1 MMNRRQFINKT
12 LAMAGLGLSWNAW
25 AIPNSSLSPRLLVV
39 MLRGGYDGA
48 SLLVPHGYPFYYA
61 ARPNIALA
69 RPNLAN
75 PDATLDIGHGYG
87 LHPAVASSL
96 HTMFQ
101 AQQAVLVPF
110 SGSQDLSRSHF
121 QSQDVMELGQ
131 NSSHALDYSNGFLY
145 RLVALL
151 RKGGRNLNGMSFTSN
166 ITPIFKGVV
175 EIPNINLQGQVNA
188 MADTRQ
194 ISMLEAL
201 YQGQAMQMYVEEGI
215 QTRQQVSALLDKEMK
230 DSSKGAAKANGFDK
244 VAREIATLMRDNP
257 AYAVGFIDVGGWD
270 THINQGAANGVLASN
285 LANLGRGLTSYADEL
300 GTDAWRNT
308 TVVVMSEFGRTFYE
322 NGNRGTD
329 HGHGNTMWVLGGSI
343 SGGKLA
349 GELMDITE
357 ANLFQKRDLPV
368 LNDYRAVLGHVLS
381 RMYGLNK
388 NQLNYVFPG
397 VLNKDFSIC

>member
-1 MMNRRQFINKT
+1 MNRRQFINQT
-12 LAMAGLGLSWNAW
+12 LAMTGLGLSWKTW
-25 AIPNSSLSPRLLVV
+25 AIPNSSSSPRLLVV
-39 MLRGGYDGA
+39 MLRGAYDGA

-69 RPNLAN
+69 QPNPAN
-75 PDATLDIGHGYG
+75 PDAALDIGHGYG

-131 NSSHALDYSNGFLY
+131 NSSHALDYSSGFLY

-151 RKGGRNLNGMSFTSN
+151 RQGGRNLNGMSFTSN
-166 ITPIFKGVV
+166 ITPIFKGVA

-188 MADTRQ
+188 MADPRQ
-194 ISMLEAL
+194 TSMLEAL
-201 YQGQAMQMYVEEGI
+201 YQGQAMQMYVDEGI

-230 DSSKGAAKANGFDK
+230 DASRGAAKASGFEK
-244 VAREIATLMRDNP
+244 VARSMAALMRDNP
-257 AYAVGFIDVGGWD
+257 AYAVGFVDVGGWD
-270 THINQGAANGVLASN
+270 THVNQGASNGVLANN
-285 LANLGRGLTSYADEL
+285 LGNLGRGLSSYADEL
-300 GTDAWRNT
+300 GVDAWRNT
-308 TVVVMSEFGRTFYE
+308 TVVVMSEFGRTFRE

-329 HGHGNTMWVLGGSI
+329 HGHGNTMWILGGSV

-349 GELMDITE
+349 GELMDINE
-357 ANLFQKRDLPV
+357 ATLFQQRDLPV
-368 LNDYRAVLGHVLS
+368 FNDYRSVLGNILS
-381 RMYGLNK
+381 RMYGLNTR
-388 NQLNYVFPG
+388 QLNEVLPG
-397 VLNKDFSIC
+397 ALIKDFGIC